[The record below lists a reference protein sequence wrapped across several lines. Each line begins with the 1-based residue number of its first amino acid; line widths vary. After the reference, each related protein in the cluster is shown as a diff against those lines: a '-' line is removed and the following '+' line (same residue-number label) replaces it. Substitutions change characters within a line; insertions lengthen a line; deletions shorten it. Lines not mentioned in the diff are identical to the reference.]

1 MIADDGLNG
10 LPRDPINEPLRFATP
25 PEPIPLA
32 RQIDDWLAEHPD
44 WLAVRGAARPAGRG
58 EKFVRDP
65 VHGSI
70 VLSAAEARLLDSGPV
85 QRLRGIFQVGLAWV
99 AYPSARHSR
108 FEHILGVRHVA
119 GCILDRLE
127 AVRGRPYEA
136 AHRAAV
142 LGAALTHDVG
152 HGAFS
157 HASEGIIAE
166 HPAYAGQLD
175 RDGDRPHEVV
185 GALLVE
191 REPLRSL
198 LAGTEADAAHVAA
211 LIRQD
216 AADRRLLA
224 AAGFPPELLGVISGP
239 FDADKLDYF
248 ARDSYFSG
256 LPSLVD
262 LDRILQ
268 TMTVTPDGDLGITLA
283 GASALEA
290 LLYSRIAMHA
300 HLYGHQKVLAGES
313 MIRGI
318 IEELVGPAIDG
329 RVGSAGRGTLTLRG
343 KDGAPRPVA
352 FRLIADYLRVED
364 RAFLVAP
371 TDQPRV
377 AAIQDRIARRD
388 MLKRAFSLS
397 YDEMLTAICAPHG
410 ERLDEDVYLRF
421 LARLHAP
428 GQLER
433 LRWAILRDL
442 PGLRTS
448 DLWVRATDIP
458 DVLNTD
464 RYVVDRAGGRT
475 RNATMFAGWD
485 RRDALAG
492 GGVPLHPTLRN
503 YLLFKAKC
511 YVFCPPAERALVEE
525 CAREAIRQLY
535 LETRDLDRGPLFQ
548 PARPA
553 RAPRGGAGKR
563 RRVLVAN
570 AERGARGAE

>member
-1 MIADDGLNG
+1 MTGPTDLLDGAEDG
-10 LPRDPINEPLRFATP
+10 AATREPINEPLRFAEP
-25 PEPIPLA
+25 PAPIPLA
-32 RQIDDWLAEHPD
+32 RQLDDWLAEHPD
-44 WLAVRGAARPAGRG
+44 WFAPAPPQAPG

-70 VLSAAEARLLDSGPV
+70 VLSTAEARLLDSGPL
-85 QRLRGIFQVGLAWV
+85 QRLRGIFQVGLAWL

-108 FEHILGVRHVA
+108 FEHTLGVRHVA
-119 GCILDRLE
+119 GRILDRLE
-127 AVRGRPYEA
+127 EGRGRRYRPEDC
-136 AHRAAV
+136 AAV

-157 HASEGIIAE
+157 HASEALIAE
-166 HPAYAGQLD
+166 HPAYAGQLPPGT
-175 RDGDRPHEVV
+175 RAHEVA

-191 REPLRSL
+191 REPLRSR
-198 LAGTEADAAHVAA
+198 LAGMGADARVVAA
-211 LIRQD
+211 LIRQSD
-216 AADRRLLA
+216 DDRRTLL
-224 AAGFPPELLGVISGP
+224 AAGFPSELLGVISGP

-262 LDRILQ
+262 LDRIMQ
-268 TMTVTPDGDLGITLA
+268 TMTITPAGELGITLA

-318 IEELVGPAIDG
+318 IEELVGPAVDG

-343 KDGAPRPVA
+343 RGGAPRAVG
-352 FRLIADYLRVED
+352 FRLVADYLRVED

-371 TDQPRV
+371 TDQPHV
-377 AAIQDRIARRD
+377 ADLQDRILRRD

-397 YDEMLTAICAPHG
+397 YDQMPLCAPPG
-410 ERLDEDVYLRF
+410 ARVDEDAYLRF
-421 LARLHAP
+421 LARLHEP
-428 GQLER
+428 GQVER
-433 LRWAILRDL
+433 LRWAILREL
-442 PGLRTS
+442 PDLRTS

-464 RYVVDRAGGRT
+464 RYVVDRGNRPT
-475 RNATMFAGWD
+475 HDATMFAGWD

-492 GGVPLHPTLRN
+492 AGVPLHPTLRN
-503 YLLFKAKC
+503 YLLLRAKV
-511 YVFCPPAERALVEE
+511 YVFCPPARRAEVEE
-525 CAREAIRQLY
+525 H
-535 LETRDLDRGPLFQ
+535 
-548 PARPA
+548 A
-553 RAPRGGAGKR
+553 RAAIWHLYMETASAPALSQFAPPTGE
-563 RRVLVAN
+563 VA
-570 AERGARGAE
+570 RGARVAPRRRPRPVRA

>member
-1 MIADDGLNG
+1 MTERITDPPAGDGLP
-10 LPRDPINEPLRFATP
+10 LREPVNEPLRFGTP
-25 PEPIPLA
+25 PAPIPLA
-32 RQIDDWLAEHPD
+32 RQLDDWLAEHPD
-44 WLAVRGAARPAGRG
+44 WFETAPLPPR
-58 EKFVRDP
+58 EKYVRDP

-70 VLSAAEARLLDSGPV
+70 VLAAAEARLLDSGPV
-85 QRLRGIFQVGLAWV
+85 QRLRGIFQVGLAWL

-108 FEHILGVRHVA
+108 FEHTLGVRHVA
-119 GCILDRLE
+119 GAILDRLE
-127 AVRGRPYEA
+127 AVRGQPYAPE
-136 AHRAAV
+136 HRAAV

-152 HGAFS
+152 HGTFS

-166 HPAYAGQLD
+166 HPAYAGQLEH
-175 RDGDRPHEVV
+175 DGDRPHEVA
-185 GALLVE
+185 GAALVE
-191 REPLRSL
+191 REPLRSTL
-198 LAGTEADAAHVAA
+198 ADAGADARFVAA
-211 LIRQD
+211 LIRQHD
-216 AADRRLLA
+216 ADRCLLLD
-224 AAGFPPELLGVISGP
+224 AGFPSELLGVISGP
-239 FDADKLDYF
+239 LDADKLDYF

-268 TMTVTPDGDLGITLA
+268 TVTITSEGDLGITLA

-318 IEELVGPAIDG
+318 IEELVGPAVDG
-329 RVGSAGRGTLTLRG
+329 HLGSPGRGAMTLRG
-343 KDGAPRPVA
+343 KDGVPQAVA
-352 FRLIADYLRVED
+352 CRLIADYLRVED
-364 RAFLVAP
+364 RAFLTAP

-377 AAIQDRIARRD
+377 ADLQDRILRRD

-397 YDEMLTAICAPHG
+397 YDRMAACAPRG
-410 ERLDEDVYLRF
+410 ETVGEDAYLRF
-421 LARLHAP
+421 LARLHEP

-442 PGLRTS
+442 PDLRTS

-464 RYVVDRAGGRT
+464 RYVVDRAGRPT

-492 GGVPLHPTLRN
+492 VGVPLHPTLRN
-503 YLLFKAKC
+503 YLLFKAAV
-511 YVFCPPAERALVEE
+511 YVFCPPAQRGPVEERARAAIWRLYTETE
-525 CAREAIRQLY
+525 RLIRERVAPY
-535 LETRDLDRGPLFQ
+535 P
-548 PARPA
+548 RPA
-553 RAPRGGAGKR
+553 RAAARRRRELKIEDERSKIPGGGA
-563 RRVLVAN
+563 
-570 AERGARGAE
+570 

>member
-1 MIADDGLNG
+1 MTPDETPLRE
-10 LPRDPINEPLRFATP
+10 PVNEPLRFATP
-25 PEPIPLA
+25 PAPIPLA
-32 RQIDDWLAEHPD
+32 EQLDDWLEEHPD
-44 WLAVRGAARPAGRG
+44 WLEPGSPPAPG

-65 VHGSI
+65 IHGSI
-70 VLSAAEARLLDSGPV
+70 VLSTAEARLIDSGPL
-85 QRLRGIFQVGLAWV
+85 QRLRGIFQVGLAWL

-108 FEHILGVRHVA
+108 FEHTLGVRHVA

-127 AVRGRPYEA
+127 AVRGRAYRPE
-136 AHRAAV
+136 HRAAV

-175 RDGDRPHEVV
+175 AADDHPHEAV
-185 GALLVE
+185 GALLIE
-191 REPLRSL
+191 REPLRSRL
-198 LAGTEADAAHVAA
+198 RDTGADPATVAA
-211 LIRQD
+211 LIRQRD
-216 AADRRLLA
+216 EDRAALL
-224 AAGFPPELLGVISGP
+224 AAGFPRELLGVISGP
-239 FDADKLDYF
+239 LDADKLDYF

-268 TMTVTPDGDLGITLA
+268 TMTFTPEGDLGITLA
-283 GASALEA
+283 GASALES
-290 LLYSRIAMHA
+290 LLYSRISMHA

-318 IEELVGPAIDG
+318 IEELVGPAVDG
-329 RVGSAGRGTLTLRG
+329 HLGSAGRGTLTLRG
-343 KDGAPRPVA
+343 KEGAPVPVA

-364 RAFLVAP
+364 RTFLAAP

-377 AAIQDRIARRD
+377 ADIQGRILRRD

-397 YDEMLTAICAPHG
+397 YDQLPAPG
-410 ERLDEDVYLRF
+410 ERVGEDAYLRF
-421 LARLHAP
+421 LARLHEP
-428 GQLER
+428 GELER

-442 PGLRTS
+442 PELRTS

-464 RYVVDRAGGRT
+464 RYVVDRGGQHT
-475 RNATMFAGWD
+475 QNATMFAGWD

-492 GGVPLHPTLRN
+492 LGVPLHPTLRN
-503 YLLFKAKC
+503 YLLFKAQVH
-511 YVFCPPAERALVEE
+511 VFCPPARRAAVAERARAAIWQRYSETA
-525 CAREAIRQLY
+525 ARDSGRLLA
-535 LETRDLDRGPLFQ
+535 GPRPEGLT
-548 PARPA
+548 PKGKGRRARVRPA
-553 RAPRGGAGKR
+553 PGLADAPA
-563 RRVLVAN
+563 VAL
-570 AERGARGAE
+570 AERRDSPGR